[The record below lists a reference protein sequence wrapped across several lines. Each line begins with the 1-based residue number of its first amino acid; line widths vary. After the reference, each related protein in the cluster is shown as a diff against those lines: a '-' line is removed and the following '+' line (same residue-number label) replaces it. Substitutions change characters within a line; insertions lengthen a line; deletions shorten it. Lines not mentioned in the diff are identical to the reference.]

1 MATVEIEN
9 ATVERIIDGYGFKA
23 TVEVPLKSGETKK
36 ERYTVWTKTEVREGD
51 IVTIKGLL
59 GVKMEEFTNQNG
71 ELVRYA
77 AVHVNNALIEAD
89 APF

>member
-1 MATVEIEN
+1 MATVTIEN
-9 ATVERIIDGYGFKA
+9 AEVFRIIDGYGFKA

-36 ERYTVWTKTEVREGD
+36 ERYTVWTKTAVREGD

-59 GVKMEEFTNQNG
+59 GVKMEEFTNQSG

-77 AVHVNNALIEAD
+77 AVHVNNAAVEAD

>member
-23 TVEVPLKSGETKK
+23 VVEVPLKSGETKK
-36 ERYTVWTKTEVREGD
+36 ERYTVWTKAPVREGD
-51 IVTIKGLL
+51 TVTIKGLL
-59 GVKMEEFTNQNG
+59 GVKMEEFTNQSG
-71 ELVRYA
+71 ELIRYA
-77 AVHVNNALIEAD
+77 AVNVNNALMEAD

>member
-36 ERYTVWTKTEVREGD
+36 ERYTVWTKQPVREGD
-51 IVTIKGLL
+51 IVSIKGLL
-59 GVKMEEFTNQNG
+59 GVKMEEFTNQSG

>member
-1 MATVEIEN
+1 MATVEIQN

-36 ERYTVWTKTEVREGD
+36 ERYTVWTKQQVREGD
-51 IVTIKGLL
+51 VVNIQGLL
-59 GVKMEEFTNQNG
+59 GVKMEEFTNQSG
-71 ELVRYA
+71 EKVRYA
-77 AVHVNNALIEAD
+77 AIHVNNAQVEAD